1 MMDVINALL
10 TNSKFWTALFLL
22 IQAIV
27 FYAAPNFPKE
37 IWAAIDAFVSVV
49 ISIVLV
55 KQVRDDRAELKRVRE
70 NLAATEGV
78 E

>member
-1 MMDVINALL
+1 MMDVINMLV

-22 IQAIV
+22 VQAIV
-27 FYAAPNFPKE
+27 FYLAPGFPRE

-70 NLAATEGV
+70 AEASGEGS
-78 E
+78 